1 MSFCTKCGKQ
11 NPDTA
16 KFCTGCGAAITVLTT
31 TPIPPQINSP
41 SKNRSL
47 WIIIGIIAFAGLS
60 IGAYFAFFNNN
71 SDKEIEQ
78 SETKPDQTISGSYPY
93 ASQRLLTD
101 EDVKNLSQYALR
113 IMRNEI
119 YARHGYIFQNTE
131 MKDYFSTQAWYSPL
145 YNDVNSMLSAIEKSN
160 IELIKR
166 YEKYVGENG
175 NDFYR

>member
-1 MSFCTKCGKQ
+1 MAFCTKCGKQ
-11 NPDTA
+11 NLDNA
-16 KFCTGCGAAITVLTT
+16 KFCTSCGATLTLVAA
-31 TPIPPQINSP
+31 TPVPLLPV
-41 SKNRSL
+41 SKNKNN
-47 WIIIGIIAFAGLS
+47 WILIAIIAILVLS
-60 IGAYFAFFNNN
+60 IGAYFIFFNKK
-71 SDKEIEQ
+71 SDKEEVQ
-78 SETKPDQTISGSYPY
+78 TGAESNQTIPGSYPY
-93 ASQRLLTD
+93 ASQRLLID
-101 EDVKNLSQYALR
+101 EDVMNLSQYNLR

-131 MKDYFSTQAWYSPL
+131 MKNYFSTQAWYSPL